1 MFYRASLIFAL
12 VMILNTESFA
22 AASQKDGVPDCKNPV
37 TQLDMNMCAS
47 DAYKQADTTL
57 NDLYSKKIL
66 ALQSADTK
74 KQFKT
79 AQKAWLSFRDKSCEY
94 EASPWEGGSGQP
106 MIRLECLKKFTDQRI
121 KDIELY
127 LSCTQDGCPN

>member
-1 MFYRASLIFAL
+1 MLCRAPTIFAL
-12 VMILNTESFA
+12 VMIVSTTSFA
-22 AASQKDGVPDCKNPV
+22 ASSQKDGVPDCKSPV

-47 DAYKQADTTL
+47 DAYKQSDKRL
-57 NDLYSKKIL
+57 NDLYNKKIQTL
-66 ALQSADTK
+66 LSASTK
-74 KQFKT
+74 KQFKA
-79 AQKAWLSFRDKSCEY
+79 AQKSWLSFRDKSCEY